1 MNDQYLIS
9 LEVKYEPDAT
19 GVQRSLGRVAPELV
33 HADLTLT
40 EDEDVRE
47 WAGGIDSDTYARLA
61 DGWGLDGHLAR
72 HRYVF
77 DGMEFE
83 EGGFSPIVWVSLS
96 VRLLD
101 PVERQFTRNLRAH
114 RAPAGSSGT
123 AARSCGP
130 FSTST

>member
-19 GVQRSLGRVAPELV
+19 GAQRSLGRFAPELV

-40 EDEDVRE
+40 EDADARE
-47 WAGGIDSDTYARLA
+47 WSGVVDSATYARLA
-61 DGWGLDGHLAR
+61 DGWGLAGHSVR

-96 VRLLD
+96 VRELD
-101 PVERQFTRNLRAH
+101 PVE
-114 RAPAGSSGT
+114 P
-123 AARSCGP
+123 
-130 FSTST
+130 